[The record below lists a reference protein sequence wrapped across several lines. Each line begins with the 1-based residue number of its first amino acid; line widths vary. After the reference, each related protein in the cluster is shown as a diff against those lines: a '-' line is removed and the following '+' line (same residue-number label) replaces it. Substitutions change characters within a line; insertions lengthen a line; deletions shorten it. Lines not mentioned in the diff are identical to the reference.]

1 MHKAIPII
9 ASVGL
14 ILTLSARAQNDIEA
28 ELKASSDE
36 HMREELGVNPV
47 TSPSIATLLND
58 LEAFRPVPLNL
69 LEDGTRETTFNN
81 RLQTA
86 IHFGSLVADGF
97 IFTIAERPKDVQD
110 IGKELIRQA
119 RALGIG
125 ERLTKRSK
133 SLLDLSD
140 KGDWIGMRQELV
152 RTQEDVENTMM
163 ELRDEEMAHM
173 VSLGGWL
180 RGFQIGATSTAEKY
194 STAKANIL
202 AKADVIDYFIERLD
216 TLNPDL
222 KKTEMVTALVEGI
235 KKIRLVLIETQG
247 ETPTET
253 QVAKLRKLA
262 DEAQS
267 IATARVDNE
276 GRFTKKPNP

>member
-58 LEAFRPVPLNL
+58 LEAFRPVPLSL
-69 LEDGTRETTFNN
+69 VEDGTRETTFNN

-180 RGFQIGATSTAEKY
+180 RGFQIGATSTAEKDT
-194 STAKANIL
+194 TAKANIL
-202 AKADVIDYFIERLD
+202 ARADVIDYFIDRLD

-253 QVAKLRKLA
+253 QVAKMKQLA

-267 IATARVDNE
+267 IVTAHLDDE

>member
-1 MHKAIPII
+1 MHKAISII

-194 STAKANIL
+194 SIAKANIL
-202 AKADVIDYFIERLD
+202 AKGDVIDYFIERLD

>member
-97 IFTIAERPKDVQD
+97 ILTIAERPKDVQD

-194 STAKANIL
+194 SPAKANIL
-202 AKADVIDYFIERLD
+202 AKADVIDYFIDRLD

-247 ETPTET
+247 ETPTEP
-253 QVAKLRKLA
+253 QVAKLKQLA
-262 DEAQS
+262 DEAES
-267 IATARVDNE
+267 IATARLDNE

>member
-58 LEAFRPVPLNL
+58 LEAFRPVPLSL
-69 LEDGTRETTFNN
+69 VEDGTRETTFNN

-194 STAKANIL
+194 TTAKANIL
-202 AKADVIDYFIERLD
+202 AKADVIDYFIDRLD

-253 QVAKLRKLA
+253 QVAKMKQLA

-267 IATARVDNE
+267 IVTAHLDDE

>member
-1 MHKAIPII
+1 MHKAILII
-9 ASVGL
+9 ASIGFM
-14 ILTLSARAQNDIEA
+14 LTLSARAQNDIEA

-36 HMREELGVNPV
+36 HMREELGINPV

-58 LEAFRPVPLNL
+58 LEAFRPAPLKL
-69 LEDGTRETTFNN
+69 LDATSRETSFNN

-86 IHFGSLVADGF
+86 LHFGSLVADGF
-97 IFTIAERPKDVQD
+97 ILTIAERPKDVQD
-110 IGKELIRQA
+110 VGKELIRQA

-163 ELRDEEMAHM
+163 ELRDEEMAHI

-180 RGFQIGATSTAEKY
+180 RGFQIGTTSTAEKY
-194 STAKANIL
+194 TPAKADIL
-202 AKADVIDYFIERLD
+202 AKADVIDYFIDRLE

-222 KKTEMVTALVEGI
+222 KQTEMVSALVEGI

-247 ETPTET
+247 VTPTEA
-253 QVAKLRKLA
+253 QVAKLKQLA
-262 DEAQS
+262 DEAHA
-267 IATARVDNE
+267 IATARVDEE
-276 GRFTKKPNP
+276 GRFTKSPNP

>member
-58 LEAFRPVPLNL
+58 LEAFRPVPLSL
-69 LEDGTRETTFNN
+69 VEDGTRETTFNN

-194 STAKANIL
+194 TTAKANIL
-202 AKADVIDYFIERLD
+202 AKADVIDYFVDRLD

-253 QVAKLRKLA
+253 QVAKMKQLA

-267 IATARVDNE
+267 IATAHLDDE

>member
-1 MHKAIPII
+1 MHKVIPII
-9 ASVGL
+9 ATIGL
-14 ILTLSARAQNDIEA
+14 LLSFSALAQNDIEA

-58 LEAFRPVPLNL
+58 LESVRPAPLHL
-69 LEDGTRETTFNN
+69 LDATSREASFNN

-86 IHFGSLVADGF
+86 LHFGSLVADGF
-97 IFTIAERPKDVQD
+97 ILTIAERPKDVQD
-110 IGKELIRQA
+110 VGKALIRQA

-125 ERLTKRSK
+125 EQLTKRSK

-152 RTQEDVENTMM
+152 RTQEDVENTML
-163 ELRDEEMAHM
+163 ELRDEELAHM

-180 RGFQIGATSTAEKY
+180 RGFQVGTTSTAEKY
-194 STAKANIL
+194 STVKSDIL
-202 AKADVIDYFIERLD
+202 AKPDVIDYFIDRLE

-222 KKTEMVTALVEGI
+222 KKTEMVTALLEEI

-247 ETPTET
+247 VTPTQA
-253 QVAKLRKLA
+253 QVAKLKQLA
-262 DEAQS
+262 DDAHS
-267 IATARVDNE
+267 FATARVDEE
-276 GRFTKKPNP
+276 GRFTKSPTP